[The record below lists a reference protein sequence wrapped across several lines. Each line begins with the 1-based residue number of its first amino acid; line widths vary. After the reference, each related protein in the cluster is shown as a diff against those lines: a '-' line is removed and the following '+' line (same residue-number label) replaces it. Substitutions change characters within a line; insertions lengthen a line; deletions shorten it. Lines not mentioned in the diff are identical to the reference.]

1 MNDLSEFS
9 QAIVKFIAY
18 CQTIL
23 DVVEDASLRKN
34 IEDVMSSVAYSSP
47 ETAYLHEHRLTNYI
61 NLYMR
66 GKTKDTVTEGDIK
79 ILAAFTQKSV
89 EEIIASL
96 EASNK

>member
-23 DVVEDASLRKN
+23 NVVEDASLRKD
-34 IEDVMSSVAYSSP
+34 IEDVMSSIAYSSP
-47 ETAYLHEHRLTNYI
+47 ETAYLHQRRLTNYI
-61 NLYMR
+61 NLHMR

-89 EEIIASL
+89 EEIMASF
-96 EASNK
+96 K